1 MPDRVSLKVPRR
13 SNTAASSVGTVIN
26 DHRVDQG
33 LLRDEGGEEGKEGD
47 NRTPPSTNSFGDG
60 PRGSQ
65 PSEGI
70 GRGRGG
76 REGEED
82 ERGREGRGHDVDP
95 AFIPRVRAEYVSWRR
110 KLHTVG
116 GYGPVGR
123 TTTKRAS
130 KTVAGPQPLFPCAPP
145 KMIFSSVCA
154 AIATIASNLLPGSG
168 PIST

>member
-1 MPDRVSLKVPRR
+1 MLDRVSLGVPRGGKA
-13 SNTAASSVGTVIN
+13 TASAV
-26 DHRVDQG
+26 
-33 LLRDEGGEEGKEGD
+33 EGGGEDGGEGD
-47 NRTPPSTNSFGDG
+47 HRTPPSTDHFRDG
-60 PRGSQ
+60 PRRSQ
-65 PSEGI
+65 PSEGK
-70 GRGRGG
+70 GRGRKGG
-76 REGEED
+76 GEED
-82 ERGREGRGHDVDP
+82 KGGREGRGHDVDP
-95 AFIPRVRAEYVSWRR
+95 AFIPRIRAEIVSWRR